1 MQACHPPL
9 RDWTGDI
16 NHSHCAEHTWL
27 SLVVSCPSSLLT
39 TSTPVAL
46 TDKVMDPL
54 SIGSA
59 VVGLIAAATR
69 VGPILQHFI
78 MHTRDAPKSAS
89 QVLDEMQSTTAALEQ
104 MQVYLI
110 GVSKTNAARR
120 AMLSLR
126 SIVTSLTACVT
137 TYSDL
142 ERVVNNCVNNG
153 QVYRVKWIY
162 YEDEIVEL
170 VQKVRGHKL
179 SLVLMLSILQW
190 YVNLSSS
197 TGPIPCS

>member
-1 MQACHPPL
+1 
-9 RDWTGDI
+9 
-16 NHSHCAEHTWL
+16 
-27 SLVVSCPSSLLT
+27 
-39 TSTPVAL
+39 
-46 TDKVMDPL
+46 MDPL

-69 VGPILQHFI
+69 IGPVIQHFI
-78 MHTRDAPKSAS
+78 THTRDAPKSAS

-104 MQVYLI
+104 LQVYLI

-142 ERVVNNCVNNG
+142 ERVVNRCVSDG
-153 QVYRVKWIY
+153 RVSRVMWIY
-162 YEDEIVEL
+162 CEQEILDL
-170 VQKVRGHKL
+170 VRTVQGHEL
-179 SLVLMLSILQW
+179 SLVFMLSILQW
-190 YVNLSSS
+190 YVNLLS
-197 TGPIPCS
+197 